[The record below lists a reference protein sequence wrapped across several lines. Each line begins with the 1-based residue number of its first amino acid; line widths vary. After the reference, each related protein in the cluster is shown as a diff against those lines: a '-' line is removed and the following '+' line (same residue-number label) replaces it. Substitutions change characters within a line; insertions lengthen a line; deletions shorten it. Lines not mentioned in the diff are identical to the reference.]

1 MTPYRIFVTFLLS
14 LTLSACATTKTV
26 EQSQVKFFERLTSLC
41 GKAFGGGLVSNDP
54 ADANL
59 AGKPMIMH
67 VASCNSTQI
76 KIPFHVE
83 MKPGEWNRSRTW
95 IISRVDIV
103 TPYRPALRLK
113 HDHRHKDGTS
123 DKVTMYGGDTATA
136 GTGKRQEFPVD
147 NESVSMF
154 LKNGL
159 QASVTNVWAVEVD
172 DKAYTYELS
181 RKNRLFRVTFDLT
194 KPIASPPLPW
204 GWGK

>member
-1 MTPYRIFVTFLLS
+1 
-14 LTLSACATTKTV
+14 
-26 EQSQVKFFERLTSLC
+26 
-41 GKAFGGGLVSNDP
+41 
-54 ADANL
+54 
-59 AGKPMIMH
+59 
-67 VASCNSTQI
+67 
-76 KIPFHVE
+76 
-83 MKPGEWNRSRTW
+83 
-95 IISRVDIV
+95 
-103 TPYRPALRLK
+103 
-113 HDHRHKDGTS
+113 
-123 DKVTMYGGDTATA
+123 MYGGDTAAA